1 MQSNLMQKLAIGMA
15 VAAVSMT
22 ATAQNPSPNI
32 YIGLGVGFHSN
43 TMKFS
48 DLDSKM
54 YPSNES
60 MSSGVLSVFGEID
73 FLKNHSLA
81 IRPQFSYLR
90 RGSKLTDIDKD
101 NWTDDIE
108 AAYYKLNAAYF
119 DFRVPVLYQFGNDN
133 SRIRPYAGVAPIVG
147 FVTGGDIS
155 LMTEDEDKFAAGY
168 RIDLNKGNMASTYF
182 ALAPTVGLKIHFPV
196 RGLTNACFLGIE
208 ASYEIGLTDTYGK
221 DKSGNAKDVV
231 ANRNYKLAG
240 TRKFSGFGLNA
251 TVGIPLSIFDP
262 KIEEPK
268 AVPVPLPAPVVPQQ
282 PVAKKPKPCYTL
294 EEIDEMI
301 DNHESVIGKTICAID
316 AINFDFNKSTI
327 KRESYPYLQRLAK
340 TLARTNA
347 KIDVK
352 GHTDNVGSDNYNMDL
367 SKKRAKAVHDYLIR
381 LGVSASNLSYSYYG
395 ASQPLTNNDTE
406 ENRTMNRR
414 VEFEILK

>member
-1 MQSNLMQKLAIGMA
+1 MQSISMKKLAMGMA
-15 VAAVSMT
+15 VAAVSIT
-22 ATAQNPSPNI
+22 AGAQNPTPNI
-32 YIGLGVGFHSN
+32 YMGLGVGFHSN

-54 YPSNES
+54 FPSDES
-60 MSSGVLSVFGEID
+60 MGSGVLSVFGEID

-90 RGSKLTDIDKD
+90 RGGKLTDIDKD

-108 AAYYKLNAAYF
+108 EAYYKMNAAYL

-133 SRIRPYAGVAPIVG
+133 SRVRPYLGVAPIVG
-147 FVTGGDIS
+147 FVTGGDVS
-155 LMTEDEDKFAAGY
+155 LMVEDENRLVGGY
-168 RIDLNKGNMASTYF
+168 RIDLNQGNMLSTYL
-182 ALAPTVGLKIHFPV
+182 AVAPTVGLKIHFPV
-196 RGLTNACFLGIE
+196 RGLANACFLGLE

-221 DKSGNAKDVV
+221 DKSGDAKDVV

-240 TRKFSGFGLNA
+240 TRKFSGFELNA
-251 TVGIPLSIFDP
+251 TVGIPLSIFEP
-262 KIEEPK
+262 KTEQPK

-282 PVAKKPKPCYTL
+282 PVAKTTKPCYTL
-294 EEIDEMI
+294 EEIDDMI
-301 DNHESVIGKTICAID
+301 DNHESVIGKTICAVD

-340 TLARTNA
+340 TLSRTGA
-347 KIDVK
+347 KIEVK
-352 GHTDNVGSDNYNMDL
+352 GHTDNVGNDKYNMEL

-381 LGVSASNLSYSYYG
+381 LGVNSSNLTYSYYG
-395 ASQPLTNNDTE
+395 ASQPLTDNDTD